1 MIVRLL
7 ITTLATEKV
16 KTFKYIVSRSKLIEC
31 ETLHEMKNYLFLGY
45 YFDTLKMKIEKL
57 IINQYWK
64 FLKCLN
70 NRKTVDIQSS
80 WMHNRLP
87 FLVSF
92 FFVVVEKKLS
102 EYSETWWK
110 FKSWMF
116 KKYMHLS
123 LRNLRTN
130 KFFALHNNMTTRCYF
145 ETSQSS
151 FFLNHKPVSLTYPE
165 FSA

>member
-70 NRKTVDIQSS
+70 NRKTVEIQSS
-80 WMHNRLP
+80 RTHNRLP
-87 FLVSF
+87 FIVSF
-92 FFVVVEKKLS
+92 FFVVVEKKIKRIFRDLM
-102 EYSETWWK
+102 K
-110 FKSWMF
+110 I
-116 KKYMHLS
+116 
-123 LRNLRTN
+123 
-130 KFFALHNNMTTRCYF
+130 
-145 ETSQSS
+145 
-151 FFLNHKPVSLTYPE
+151 
-165 FSA
+165 